1 MIDKAKITKGN
12 PLYEIEE
19 MLNSGKFK
27 DLSVEEA
34 SKMLA
39 NSQVYQEKL
48 LANVLSKR
56 YKAIEKWYDAL
67 PVEKRGGPGLN
78 RTWKDLGPEAK
89 RKIVQENSAQLGAL
103 GGLNQDIKLDKI
115 VDITWDEG
123 ITDIFGWKPQTLNI
137 PKKTKKRSTAKA
149 ITQDVKKGL

>member
-1 MIDKAKITKGN
+1 
-12 PLYEIEE
+12 
-19 MLNSGKFK
+19 
-27 DLSVEEA
+27 
-34 SKMLA
+34 MLA

-89 RKIVQENSAQLGAL
+89 RKIVQENNNRWEKERL
-103 GGLNQDIKLDKI
+103 KLDKK
-115 VDITWDEG
+115 
-123 ITDIFGWKPQTLNI
+123 FK
-137 PKKTKKRSTAKA
+137 
-149 ITQDVKKGL
+149 